1 MIYKEPEQ
9 KGGKHTEQTAD
20 ALIKYVAG
28 DDERVAKYLVNYGAG
43 ATKVAGALTEFIYA
57 NNIINI
63 PVNAKNAPGDML
75 DMSLAI
81 REMQESIRL
90 NPSAKQQF
98 KHMIVS
104 LDTNE
109 SLTNPQWCKTA
120 KNLMSRLGY
129 ANCRYI
135 VFKHNDTDQEHIH
148 VITST
153 IDIVTRKRIKDSY
166 SKIRAQKVM
175 RELEIE
181 FGLRQLVSSNEIG
194 YDTDAAIN
202 DAKKFNKKAKI
213 ARLVKTGIN
222 KLKSGSNLAEFVT
235 AVESTHSSLKV
246 ELQTKKGMAV
256 GIVFNLDGVRM
267 PASQLGGNR
276 KYTLG
281 KLIGNGILHDACKDL
296 SNYEEE
302 LERAAAHAQ
311 EQSDNALRV
320 YESKQDQDMKT
331 YLVMLSV
338 NVRYRREVERLIDD
352 MKWNLRAR
360 KRIKGASD
368 VVYVVEMISTLKDV
382 EMGFE
387 TVIEALL
394 LDTIDKAFS
403 CFTRRKAMENV
414 FENLST
420 KHISESDYKTFI
432 ASAHVEILH
441 QNDKPQRRSVNKLLE
456 RIISLVNKDIEK

>member
-20 ALIKYVAG
+20 TLIKYVAG

-43 ATKVAGALTEFIYA
+43 ATKIANAVTEFIYA
-57 NNIINI
+57 NNIIHI
-63 PVNAKNAPGDML
+63 PVNAKNAPGEML
-75 DMSLAI
+75 DMTLAI

-120 KNLMSRLGY
+120 KKLMNHLGY

-135 VFKHNDTDQEHIH
+135 AFKHNDTDEQHIH

-166 SKIRAQKVM
+166 SKIRAQEVM

-194 YDTDAAIN
+194 YDTYADIN
-202 DAKKFNKKAKI
+202 DAKKFNKKAQI

-222 KLKSGSNLAEFVT
+222 KLKPGSNLAEFVI

-246 ELQTKKGMAV
+246 ELQTKKGIAV
-256 GIVFNLDGVRM
+256 GIVFNLGGVRM
-267 PASQLGGNR
+267 SASQLGGNR

-281 KLIGNGILHDACKDL
+281 KLISNGILDDACKDL

-311 EQSDNALRV
+311 EQSDNALRF
-320 YESKQDQDMKT
+320 YESKQEQDMMT

-338 NVRYRREVERLIDD
+338 NVRYRTEVEQLIDD
-352 MKWNLRAR
+352 MKWKLRAR
-360 KRIKGASD
+360 KRLKGASD

-387 TVIEALL
+387 TVIEALF
-394 LDTIDKAFS
+394 LDTIDKALS
-403 CFTRRKAMENV
+403 CFTKRKAMENV

-420 KHISESDYKTFI
+420 KHISESDYNTFI

-441 QNDKPQRRSVNKLLE
+441 NNDKPQRRSVNKILE
-456 RIISLVNKDIEK
+456 HIISMVHNGIKK

>member
-129 ANCRYI
+129 TNCRYI

-194 YDTDAAIN
+194 YDTYADIN
-202 DAKKFNKKAKI
+202 DAKKFNKKAQI

-222 KLKSGSNLAEFVT
+222 KLKPGSNLAEFVT

-246 ELQTKKGMAV
+246 ELQIKKGMAV

-267 PASQLGGNR
+267 SASQLGGNR

-281 KLIGNGILHDACKDL
+281 KLIGNGILHDVCKDL

-320 YESKQDQDMKT
+320 YESKQDQNMKT

-338 NVRYRREVERLIDD
+338 NVRYRRDVEQLIDD

-360 KRIKGASD
+360 KRLKGASD
-368 VVYVVEMISTLKDV
+368 VVHVVEMMSTLKDV
-382 EMGFE
+382 EVGFE

-456 RIISLVNKDIEK
+456 RIISLVNKDIKK

>member
-222 KLKSGSNLAEFVT
+222 KLKPGSNLAEFVT

-267 PASQLGGNR
+267 SASQLGGNR

-368 VVYVVEMISTLKDV
+368 VMYVVEMISTLKDV

-387 TVIEALL
+387 TIIEALL

>member
-222 KLKSGSNLAEFVT
+222 KLKPGSNLAEFVT

-267 PASQLGGNR
+267 SASQLGGNR

>member
-175 RELEIE
+175 RDLEIE

-222 KLKSGSNLAEFVT
+222 KLKPGSNLAEFVT

-267 PASQLGGNR
+267 SASQLGGNR

-456 RIISLVNKDIEK
+456 RIISLINKDIEK

>member
-267 PASQLGGNR
+267 SASQLGGNR

>member
-9 KGGKHTEQTAD
+9 KGGNHTEQTAD

-194 YDTDAAIN
+194 YDTDADIN
-202 DAKKFNKKAKI
+202 DAKKFNKKAQI

-222 KLKSGSNLAEFVT
+222 KLKPGSNLAEFVT
-235 AVESTHSSLKV
+235 AVESTHSSFKV
-246 ELQTKKGMAV
+246 ELQRKKGIAV

-267 PASQLGGNR
+267 SASQLGGNR

-320 YESKQDQDMKT
+320 YERKQDQDMKT

-360 KRIKGASD
+360 KILKGASD

>member
-9 KGGKHTEQTAD
+9 KGGKHTKQTAD

-81 REMQESIRL
+81 SEMQESIRL

-194 YDTDAAIN
+194 YDTYADIN
-202 DAKKFNKKAKI
+202 DAKKFNKKAQI

-222 KLKSGSNLAEFVT
+222 KLNPGSNLADFVT

-246 ELQTKKGMAV
+246 ELHTKNGMAV
-256 GIVFNLDGVRM
+256 GIVFNLNGVRM
-267 PASQLGGNR
+267 SASQLGGNR

-338 NVRYRREVERLIDD
+338 NVRYRRDVEQLIDD

-360 KRIKGASD
+360 KRLKGASD
-368 VVYVVEMISTLKDV
+368 VVYVVEVMSTLKDV
-382 EMGFE
+382 EVGFE
-387 TVIEALL
+387 TVIEELL

-420 KHISESDYKTFI
+420 KYISESDYKTFI
-432 ASAHVEILH
+432 ASAYVEILH
-441 QNDKPQRRSVNKLLE
+441 QNDKQQRRSVNKLLE
-456 RIISLVNKDIEK
+456 SINSLVNKDIKK

>member
-1 MIYKEPEQ
+1 MIYKEPAQ
-9 KGGKHTEQTAD
+9 KGGEHTEQTVD

-43 ATKVAGALTEFIYA
+43 ITKSADAVTEFIYA
-57 NNIINI
+57 NNIIHI
-63 PVNAKNAPGDML
+63 PVNAKNAPGEML
-75 DMSLAI
+75 DMALAI

-90 NPSAKQQF
+90 NPTAKQQF

-109 SLTNPQWCKTA
+109 SLTNFQWCKTA
-120 KNLMSRLGY
+120 KKLMNHLGY

-135 VFKHNDTDQEHIH
+135 AFKHNDTDEQHIH
-148 VITST
+148 VVTST

-166 SKIRAQKVM
+166 SKIRAQEVM

-181 FGLRQLVSSNEIG
+181 FGLRQLVSSNKIG
-194 YDTDAAIN
+194 YDSYADIN
-202 DAKKFNKKAKI
+202 DAKIFNKKAQI

-222 KLKSGSNLAEFVT
+222 KLKPRSNLAEFVT

-246 ELQTKKGMAV
+246 ELQTKKGVAV

-267 PASQLGGNR
+267 SASQLGGNR

-320 YESKQDQDMKT
+320 YESKQDQDMRS

-338 NVRYRREVERLIDD
+338 NVRYRKEVEQFIDD

-360 KRIKGASD
+360 KRLKGASD
-368 VVYVVEMISTLKDV
+368 VVYVVEMISMLKDV

-387 TVIEALL
+387 TVIEALF
-394 LDTIDKAFS
+394 LDTLDKAFS
-403 CFTRRKAMENV
+403 CITKRKTMENV

-420 KHISESDYKTFI
+420 KQISESDYKTFI
-432 ASAHVEILH
+432 ATAHVDILH
-441 QNDKPQRRSVNKLLE
+441 KNDKPQRSSVNKLL
-456 RIISLVNKDIEK
+456 RAGSNFNH

>member
-20 ALIKYVAG
+20 TLIKYVAG

-43 ATKVAGALTEFIYA
+43 ATKIANAVTEFIYA
-57 NNIINI
+57 NNIIHI
-63 PVNAKNAPGDML
+63 PVNAKNAPGEML
-75 DMSLAI
+75 DMTLAI

-120 KNLMSRLGY
+120 KKLMNHLGY

-135 VFKHNDTDQEHIH
+135 AFKHNDTDEQHIH

-166 SKIRAQKVM
+166 SKIRAQEVM

-194 YDTDAAIN
+194 YDTAANIN
-202 DAKKFNKKAKI
+202 DAKTFNKKAQI

-222 KLKSGSNLAEFVT
+222 KLKQRSNLAEFVT

-246 ELQTKKGMAV
+246 ELQTKKGIAV
-256 GIVFNLDGVRM
+256 GIVFNLDGVRVS
-267 PASQLGGNR
+267 ATQLGGNR

-281 KLIGNGILHDACKDL
+281 KLIANGILDDACKDL

-320 YESKQDQDMKT
+320 YESKQDQDMMT

-338 NVRYRREVERLIDD
+338 NVRYRTEVEQLIND
-352 MKWNLRAR
+352 MKWNMRAR
-360 KRIKGASD
+360 KRLKGASD

-387 TVIEALL
+387 TVIEALF
-394 LDTIDKAFS
+394 LDTIDKALS
-403 CFTRRKAMENV
+403 CFTKRKAMENV

-432 ASAHVEILH
+432 ASAYVEILH
-441 QNDKPQRRSVNKLLE
+441 KNDKPQRRSMNKLLE
-456 RIISLVNKDIEK
+456 RIISLVHKDINK

>member
-222 KLKSGSNLAEFVT
+222 KLKPGSNLAEFVT

-267 PASQLGGNR
+267 SASQLGGNR

-281 KLIGNGILHDACKDL
+281 KLIGNGILHDVCKDL

-320 YESKQDQDMKT
+320 YESKQDQNMKT

-338 NVRYRREVERLIDD
+338 NVRYRRDVEQLIDD
-352 MKWNLRAR
+352 MKWKLRAR
-360 KRIKGASD
+360 KRLKGASD
-368 VVYVVEMISTLKDV
+368 VVYVVEMMSTLKDV
-382 EMGFE
+382 EVGFE

-456 RIISLVNKDIEK
+456 RIISLVNKDIKK

>member
-28 DDERVAKYLVNYGAG
+28 DDDRVAKYLVNYGAG
-43 ATKVAGALTEFIYA
+43 VSKSADAVTEFIYA
-57 NNIINI
+57 NNIIHI
-63 PVNAKNAPGDML
+63 PVNAKNAPGEML

-81 REMQESIRL
+81 RELQESIKL
-90 NPSAKQQF
+90 NTSAKQQF

-120 KNLMSRLGY
+120 KKLMKHLGY

-135 VFKHNDTDQEHIH
+135 AFKHNDTDEQHIH
-148 VITST
+148 VVTST

-166 SKIRAQKVM
+166 SKIRAQEVM

-194 YDTDAAIN
+194 YDSYTDIS
-202 DAKKFNKKAKI
+202 DAKTFNKKAQI

-222 KLKSGSNLAEFVT
+222 KLKPRSNLAEFVT

-246 ELQTKKGMAV
+246 ELQSKKGVAV

-267 PASQLGGNR
+267 SASQLGGNR

-320 YESKQDQDMKT
+320 YESKQDQDMRT

-338 NVRYRREVERLIDD
+338 NVRYRKEVEQFIDD

-360 KRIKGASD
+360 KRLKGASD

-394 LDTIDKAFS
+394 LDTLDKAFS
-403 CFTRRKAMENV
+403 CITKRKAMENL

-420 KHISESDYKTFI
+420 KQISESDYKTFI
-432 ASAHVEILH
+432 TTAHVEALH
-441 QNDKPQRRSVNKLLE
+441 KNEKPQRSSVHKLLE
-456 RIISLVNKDIEK
+456 SFISQDHKGTKK

>member
-9 KGGKHTEQTAD
+9 NGGKHTEQTAD
-20 ALIKYVAG
+20 VLIKYVAG
-28 DDERVAKYLVNYGAG
+28 DDERLAKYLVNYGAG
-43 ATKVAGALTEFIYA
+43 ATKSSVSVTEFVYA
-57 NNIINI
+57 NNIIHI
-63 PVNAKNAPGDML
+63 PENAKCASGEML
-75 DMSLAI
+75 DMSLVI

-90 NPSAKQQF
+90 NPSVKQQF

-166 SKIRAQKVM
+166 SKIRAQEVM

-181 FGLRQLVSSNEIG
+181 FGLRQLVSSNKIG
-194 YDTDAAIN
+194 YDSYADIN
-202 DAKKFNKKAKI
+202 DAKTFNKKAQI

-222 KLKSGSNLAEFVT
+222 KLKPRSNLAEFVT

-246 ELQTKKGMAV
+246 ELQTKKGIAV

-267 PASQLGGNR
+267 SASQLGGNR

-281 KLIGNGILHDACKDL
+281 KLIGNGILHDACKDQ

-320 YESKQDQDMKT
+320 YESKQDQDMRT

-338 NVRYRREVERLIDD
+338 NVRYRKEVEQFIDD

-360 KRIKGASD
+360 KRLKGASD
-368 VVYVVEMISTLKDV
+368 VVYVVEMISMLKDV

-387 TVIEALL
+387 TVIEALF
-394 LDTIDKAFS
+394 LDTLDKAFS
-403 CFTRRKAMENV
+403 CITKRKTMENV

-420 KHISESDYKTFI
+420 KQISESDYKTFI
-432 ASAHVEILH
+432 ATAHVDILH
-441 QNDKPQRRSVNKLLE
+441 KNDKPQRSSVNKLLE
-456 RIISLVNKDIEK
+456 SIISQDHKGINK

>member
-57 NNIINI
+57 NNIITI

-129 ANCRYI
+129 SNCRYI

-222 KLKSGSNLAEFVT
+222 KLKPGSNLAEFVT

-267 PASQLGGNR
+267 SASQLGGNR

-311 EQSDNALRV
+311 EQSDNALKV

-368 VVYVVEMISTLKDV
+368 AVYVVEMISTLKDV

>member
-28 DDERVAKYLVNYGAG
+28 DDDRVAKYLVNYGAG
-43 ATKVAGALTEFIYA
+43 VSKSADAVTEFIYA
-57 NNIINI
+57 NNIIHI
-63 PVNAKNAPGDML
+63 PVNAKNAPGEML

-120 KNLMSRLGY
+120 KKLMNHLGY

-135 VFKHNDTDQEHIH
+135 AFKHNDTDEQHIH
-148 VITST
+148 VVTST

-166 SKIRAQKVM
+166 SKIRAQEVM

-194 YDTDAAIN
+194 YDSYADIN
-202 DAKKFNKKAKI
+202 DAKTFNKKAQI

-222 KLKSGSNLAEFVT
+222 KLKPRSNLAEFVT

-246 ELQTKKGMAV
+246 ELQTKKGVAV

-267 PASQLGGNR
+267 SASQLGGNR

-311 EQSDNALRV
+311 EQSDNALRA
-320 YESKQDQDMKT
+320 YESKQDQDMRT

-338 NVRYRREVERLIDD
+338 NVRYRKEVEQFIDD

-360 KRIKGASD
+360 KRLKGASD

-403 CFTRRKAMENV
+403 CFTRRKALENV

-441 QNDKPQRRSVNKLLE
+441 QNDKPQRRSVKKLLE

>member
-120 KNLMSRLGY
+120 KNLMNRLGY

-222 KLKSGSNLAEFVT
+222 KLKPGSNLAEFVT

-267 PASQLGGNR
+267 SASQLGGNR

>member
-153 IDIVTRKRIKDSY
+153 IDRLCCV
-166 SKIRAQKVM
+166 IRTENQV
-175 RELEIE
+175 
-181 FGLRQLVSSNEIG
+181 
-194 YDTDAAIN
+194 
-202 DAKKFNKKAKI
+202 
-213 ARLVKTGIN
+213 
-222 KLKSGSNLAEFVT
+222 
-235 AVESTHSSLKV
+235 
-246 ELQTKKGMAV
+246 
-256 GIVFNLDGVRM
+256 VR
-267 PASQLGGNR
+267 N
-276 KYTLG
+276 
-281 KLIGNGILHDACKDL
+281 
-296 SNYEEE
+296 
-302 LERAAAHAQ
+302 
-311 EQSDNALRV
+311 
-320 YESKQDQDMKT
+320 
-331 YLVMLSV
+331 
-338 NVRYRREVERLIDD
+338 
-352 MKWNLRAR
+352 
-360 KRIKGASD
+360 
-368 VVYVVEMISTLKDV
+368 
-382 EMGFE
+382 
-387 TVIEALL
+387 
-394 LDTIDKAFS
+394 
-403 CFTRRKAMENV
+403 
-414 FENLST
+414 
-420 KHISESDYKTFI
+420 
-432 ASAHVEILH
+432 
-441 QNDKPQRRSVNKLLE
+441 
-456 RIISLVNKDIEK
+456 

>member
-9 KGGKHTEQTAD
+9 KGGKHTEQTAN

-43 ATKVAGALTEFIYA
+43 ATKIAGALTEFIYA

-63 PVNAKNAPGDML
+63 PVNAKNAPGEML

-222 KLKSGSNLAEFVT
+222 KLKPASNLAEFVT

-267 PASQLGGNR
+267 SASQLGGNR

-420 KHISESDYKTFI
+420 KHISESDYKIFI

>member
-1 MIYKEPEQ
+1 MIYKEPAQ
-9 KGGKHTEQTAD
+9 KGGEHTEQTVD

-28 DDERVAKYLVNYGAG
+28 DDERVAKYLVNYGAEI
-43 ATKVAGALTEFIYA
+43 TKSADAVTEFIYA

-222 KLKSGSNLAEFVT
+222 KLKPGSNLAEFVT

-267 PASQLGGNR
+267 SASQLGGNR

>member
-1 MIYKEPEQ
+1 MIYKEPAQ
-9 KGGKHTEQTAD
+9 KGGKHTKLTAD

-43 ATKVAGALTEFIYA
+43 ATKSADAVTEFIYA
-57 NNIINI
+57 NNIIHI
-63 PVNAKNAPGDML
+63 PVNAKNAPGEML
-75 DMSLAI
+75 DMALAI

-90 NPSAKQQF
+90 NPTAKQQF

-109 SLTNPQWCKTA
+109 SLTNFQWCKTA
-120 KNLMSRLGY
+120 KKLMNHLGY

-135 VFKHNDTDQEHIH
+135 AFKHNDTDEQHIH
-148 VITST
+148 VVTST

-166 SKIRAQKVM
+166 SKIRAQEVM

-181 FGLRQLVSSNEIG
+181 FGLRQLVSSNKIG
-194 YDTDAAIN
+194 YDSYADIN
-202 DAKKFNKKAKI
+202 DAKIFNKKAQI

-222 KLKSGSNLAEFVT
+222 KLKPRSNLAEFVT

-246 ELQTKKGMAV
+246 ELQTKKGVAV

-267 PASQLGGNR
+267 SASQLGGNR

-320 YESKQDQDMKT
+320 YESKQDQDMRT

-338 NVRYRREVERLIDD
+338 NVRYRKEVEQFIDD

-360 KRIKGASD
+360 KRLKGASD
-368 VVYVVEMISTLKDV
+368 VVYVVEMISMLKDV

-387 TVIEALL
+387 TVIEALF
-394 LDTIDKAFS
+394 LDTLDKAFS
-403 CFTRRKAMENV
+403 SITKRKTMENV

-420 KHISESDYKTFI
+420 KQISESDYKTFI
-432 ASAHVEILH
+432 DTAHVDILH
-441 QNDKPQRRSVNKLLE
+441 KNDKPQRSSVNKLLE
-456 RIISLVNKDIEK
+456 SIISQDHKGINK

>member
-90 NPSAKQQF
+90 NPSAKHQF

-109 SLTNPQWCKTA
+109 SLTNAQWCKTA

-135 VFKHNDTDQEHIH
+135 VFKHNDTDEEHIH
-148 VITST
+148 VVTST

-166 SKIRAQKVM
+166 SKIRAQEVM

-194 YDTDAAIN
+194 YDTYADIN
-202 DAKKFNKKAKI
+202 DAKKFNKKAQI

-222 KLKSGSNLAEFVT
+222 KLKPGSNLAEFVT
-235 AVESTHSSLKV
+235 AVESTHSRFKV

-267 PASQLGGNR
+267 SASQLGGNR

-281 KLIGNGILHDACKDL
+281 KLIRNGILHDACKDL

-311 EQSDNALRV
+311 EQSDNAIRV
-320 YESKQDQDMKT
+320 YENKQDQDMRT

-338 NVRYRREVERLIDD
+338 NVRYRRDVEQLIDD

-360 KRIKGASD
+360 KRLKGASD
-368 VVYVVEMISTLKDV
+368 VVYVVEMMSTLKDV
-382 EMGFE
+382 EVGFE

-456 RIISLVNKDIEK
+456 RIISFVNKDIKK

>member
-20 ALIKYVAG
+20 TLIKYVAG

-43 ATKVAGALTEFIYA
+43 ATKIANAVTEFIYA
-57 NNIINI
+57 NNIIHI
-63 PVNAKNAPGDML
+63 PVNAKNAPGEML
-75 DMSLAI
+75 DMTLAI

-120 KNLMSRLGY
+120 KKLMNHLGY

-135 VFKHNDTDQEHIH
+135 AFKHNDTDEQHIH

-166 SKIRAQKVM
+166 SKIRAQEVM

-194 YDTDAAIN
+194 YDTYADIN
-202 DAKKFNKKAKI
+202 DAKKFNKKAQI

-222 KLKSGSNLAEFVT
+222 KLKPGSNLAEFVI

-246 ELQTKKGMAV
+246 ELQTKKGIAV
-256 GIVFNLDGVRM
+256 GIVFNLGGVRM
-267 PASQLGGNR
+267 SASQLGGNR

-281 KLIGNGILHDACKDL
+281 KLISNGILDDACKDL

-320 YESKQDQDMKT
+320 YESKQEQDMMT

-338 NVRYRREVERLIDD
+338 NVRYRTEVEQLIDD
-352 MKWNLRAR
+352 MKWKLRAR
-360 KRIKGASD
+360 KRLKGASD

-387 TVIEALL
+387 TVIEALF
-394 LDTIDKAFS
+394 LDTIDKALS
-403 CFTRRKAMENV
+403 CFTKRKAMENV

-420 KHISESDYKTFI
+420 KHISESDYNTFI

-441 QNDKPQRRSVNKLLE
+441 KNDKPQRRSVNKILE
-456 RIISLVNKDIEK
+456 HIISMVHNGIKK

>member
-1 MIYKEPEQ
+1 MIYKEPEK

-43 ATKVAGALTEFIYA
+43 ATKFAGALTEFIYA

-222 KLKSGSNLAEFVT
+222 KLKPGSNLAEFVT

-267 PASQLGGNR
+267 SASQLGGNR

-311 EQSDNALRV
+311 EQSDNAFRV

-360 KRIKGASD
+360 KRLKGASD

-456 RIISLVNKDIEK
+456 RIIILVNKDIEK

>member
-43 ATKVAGALTEFIYA
+43 ATKFAGALTEFIYA

-222 KLKSGSNLAEFVT
+222 KLKPGSNLAEFVT

-267 PASQLGGNR
+267 SASQLGGNR

-311 EQSDNALRV
+311 EQSDNAFRV

-360 KRIKGASD
+360 KRLKGASD

-456 RIISLVNKDIEK
+456 RIIILVNKDIEK

>member
-28 DDERVAKYLVNYGAG
+28 DDDRVAKYLVNYGAG
-43 ATKVAGALTEFIYA
+43 VSKSADAVTEFIYA
-57 NNIINI
+57 NNIIHI
-63 PVNAKNAPGDML
+63 PVNAKNAPGEML

-120 KNLMSRLGY
+120 KKLMNHLGY

-135 VFKHNDTDQEHIH
+135 AFKHNDTDEQHIH
-148 VITST
+148 VVTST
-153 IDIVTRKRIKDSY
+153 IDIVTRKRIKDSF
-166 SKIRAQKVM
+166 SKIRAQEVM

-194 YDTDAAIN
+194 YDSYADIN
-202 DAKKFNKKAKI
+202 DAKTFNKKAQI

-222 KLKSGSNLAEFVT
+222 KLKPRSNLAEFVT

-246 ELQTKKGMAV
+246 ELQTKKGVAV

-267 PASQLGGNR
+267 SASQLGGNR

-281 KLIGNGILHDACKDL
+281 KLIGNGILHDSCKDL

-320 YESKQDQDMKT
+320 YESKQDQDMRT

-338 NVRYRREVERLIDD
+338 NVRYRKEVEQFIDD

-360 KRIKGASD
+360 KRLKGASD

>member
-9 KGGKHTEQTAD
+9 NVGKHTEQTAD
-20 ALIKYVAG
+20 VLIKYVAG
-28 DDERVAKYLVNYGAG
+28 DDERLAKYLVNYGAG
-43 ATKVAGALTEFIYA
+43 ATKSSVSVTEFVYA
-57 NNIINI
+57 NNIIHI
-63 PVNAKNAPGDML
+63 PENAKCASGEML

-90 NPSAKQQF
+90 NTSAKQQF

-109 SLTNPQWCKTA
+109 SLTNLQWCKTA

-166 SKIRAQKVM
+166 SKIRAQEVM

-194 YDTDAAIN
+194 YDTYSDIN
-202 DAKKFNKKAKI
+202 DAKKFNKKAQI

-222 KLKSGSNLAEFVT
+222 KLKPGSNLAEFVT
-235 AVESTHSSLKV
+235 AVESTHSRLKV

-267 PASQLGGNR
+267 SASQLGGNR

-281 KLIGNGILHDACKDL
+281 KLIRSGILHDACKDL

-302 LERAAAHAQ
+302 LERAAVHAQ
-311 EQSDNALRV
+311 EQSDNAIKV
-320 YESKQDQDMKT
+320 YENKQDQDMRT

-338 NVRYRREVERLIDD
+338 NVRYRREVEQLIDD

-360 KRIKGASD
+360 KRLKGAFD

-387 TVIEALL
+387 TVIEALF
-394 LDTIDKAFS
+394 LDTLDKAFS
-403 CFTRRKAMENV
+403 CITKRKAMENL

-420 KHISESDYKTFI
+420 KQISESEYKTFI
-432 ASAHVEILH
+432 TTAHVEILH
-441 QNDKPQRRSVNKLLE
+441 KNDKQQQSLVNKLLE
-456 RIISLVNKDIEK
+456 SIISQDHKGIKK

>member
-9 KGGKHTEQTAD
+9 NGGKHTEQTAD
-20 ALIKYVAG
+20 VLIKYVAG
-28 DDERVAKYLVNYGAG
+28 DDERLAKYLVNYGAG
-43 ATKVAGALTEFIYA
+43 VTKSSVSVTEFVYA
-57 NNIINI
+57 NNIIHI
-63 PVNAKNAPGDML
+63 PENAKCASGEML
-75 DMSLAI
+75 DMSLVI

-104 LDTNE
+104 VDTNE

-166 SKIRAQKVM
+166 SKIRAQEVM

-181 FGLRQLVSSNEIG
+181 FGLRQLVSSSEIG
-194 YDTDAAIN
+194 YDTDADIN
-202 DAKKFNKKAKI
+202 DAKKFNKKAQI

-222 KLKSGSNLAEFVT
+222 KLKPGSNLAEFVT

-246 ELQTKKGMAV
+246 ELQTKKGIAV

-267 PASQLGGNR
+267 SASQLGGNR

-338 NVRYRREVERLIDD
+338 NVRYRKEVEQFIDD

-360 KRIKGASD
+360 KRLKGASY
-368 VVYVVEMISTLKDV
+368 VVYVVEMISMLKDV

-387 TVIEALL
+387 TVIEALF
-394 LDTIDKAFS
+394 LDTLDKAFS
-403 CFTRRKAMENV
+403 CITKRKTMENV

-420 KHISESDYKTFI
+420 KQISESDYKTFI
-432 ASAHVEILH
+432 ATAHV
-441 QNDKPQRRSVNKLLE
+441 
-456 RIISLVNKDIEK
+456 DI

>member
-9 KGGKHTEQTAD
+9 NGGKHTEQTAD
-20 ALIKYVAG
+20 VLIKYVAG
-28 DDERVAKYLVNYGAG
+28 DDERLAKYLVNYGAG
-43 ATKVAGALTEFIYA
+43 ATKSSVSVTEFVYA
-57 NNIINI
+57 NNIIHI
-63 PVNAKNAPGDML
+63 PENAKCASGEML
-75 DMSLAI
+75 DMSLVI

-104 LDTNE
+104 VDTNE

-166 SKIRAQKVM
+166 SKIRAQEVM

-181 FGLRQLVSSNEIG
+181 FGLRQLVSSSEIG
-194 YDTDAAIN
+194 YDTDADIN
-202 DAKKFNKKAKI
+202 DAKKFNKKAQI

-222 KLKSGSNLAEFVT
+222 KLKPGSNLAEFVT

-246 ELQTKKGMAV
+246 ELQTKKGIAV

-267 PASQLGGNR
+267 SASQLGGNR

-338 NVRYRREVERLIDD
+338 NVRYRKEVEQFIDD

-360 KRIKGASD
+360 KRLKGASY
-368 VVYVVEMISTLKDV
+368 VVYVVEMISMLKDV

-387 TVIEALL
+387 TVIEALF
-394 LDTIDKAFS
+394 LDTLDKAFS
-403 CFTRRKAMENV
+403 CITKRKTMENV

-420 KHISESDYKTFI
+420 KQISESDYKTFI
-432 ASAHVEILH
+432 ATAHVDILH
-441 QNDKPQRRSVNKLLE
+441 KNDKPQRSSVNKLLE
-456 RIISLVNKDIEK
+456 SIISQDYKGINK

>member
-43 ATKVAGALTEFIYA
+43 ATKFAGALTEFIYA

-202 DAKKFNKKAKI
+202 DSKKFNKKAKI

-222 KLKSGSNLAEFVT
+222 KLKPGSNLAEFVT

-267 PASQLGGNR
+267 SASQLGGNR

-311 EQSDNALRV
+311 EQSDNAFRV

-360 KRIKGASD
+360 KRLKGASD

-414 FENLST
+414 FENLSI

-456 RIISLVNKDIEK
+456 RIIILVNKDIEK

>member
-9 KGGKHTEQTAD
+9 NGGKHTEQTAD
-20 ALIKYVAG
+20 VLIKYVAG
-28 DDERVAKYLVNYGAG
+28 DDERLAKYLVNYGAG
-43 ATKVAGALTEFIYA
+43 ATKSSVSVTEFVYA
-57 NNIINI
+57 NNIIHI
-63 PVNAKNAPGDML
+63 PENAKCASGEML
-75 DMSLAI
+75 DMSLVI

-104 LDTNE
+104 VDTNE

-166 SKIRAQKVM
+166 SKIRAQEVM

-181 FGLRQLVSSNEIG
+181 FGLRQLVSSSEIG
-194 YDTDAAIN
+194 YDTDADIN
-202 DAKKFNKKAKI
+202 DAKKFNKKAQI

-222 KLKSGSNLAEFVT
+222 KLKPGSNLAEFVT

-246 ELQTKKGMAV
+246 ELQTKKGIAV

-267 PASQLGGNR
+267 SASQLGGNR

-338 NVRYRREVERLIDD
+338 NVRYRKEVEQFIDD

-360 KRIKGASD
+360 KRLKGASY
-368 VVYVVEMISTLKDV
+368 VVYVVEMISMLKDV

-387 TVIEALL
+387 TVIEALF
-394 LDTIDKAFS
+394 LDTLDKAFS
-403 CFTRRKAMENV
+403 CITKRKTMENV

-420 KHISESDYKTFI
+420 KQISESDYKTFI
-432 ASAHVEILH
+432 ATAHVDILH
-441 QNDKPQRRSVNKLLE
+441 KNDKPQRSSVNKLLE
-456 RIISLVNKDIEK
+456 SIISQDHKGINK

>member
-20 ALIKYVAG
+20 VLIKYVAG

-109 SLTNPQWCKTA
+109 SLTNAQWCKTA

-135 VFKHNDTDQEHIH
+135 VFKHNDTNQEHIH

-222 KLKSGSNLAEFVT
+222 KLKPGSNLAEFVT

-267 PASQLGGNR
+267 SASQLGGNR

>member
-20 ALIKYVAG
+20 TLIKYVAG

-43 ATKVAGALTEFIYA
+43 ATKIANAVTEFIYA
-57 NNIINI
+57 NNIIHI
-63 PVNAKNAPGDML
+63 PVNAKNAPGEML
-75 DMSLAI
+75 DMTLAI

-120 KNLMSRLGY
+120 KKLMNHLGY

-135 VFKHNDTDQEHIH
+135 AFKHNDTDEQHIH

-166 SKIRAQKVM
+166 SKIRAQEVM

-194 YDTDAAIN
+194 YDTYADIN
-202 DAKKFNKKAKI
+202 DAKKFNKKAQI

-222 KLKSGSNLAEFVT
+222 KLKPGSNLAEFVI

-246 ELQTKKGMAV
+246 ELQTKKGIAV
-256 GIVFNLDGVRM
+256 GIVFNLGGVRM
-267 PASQLGGNR
+267 SASQLGGNR

-281 KLIGNGILHDACKDL
+281 KLISNGILDDACKDL

-320 YESKQDQDMKT
+320 YESKQEQDMMT

-338 NVRYRREVERLIDD
+338 NVRYRTEVEQLIDD
-352 MKWNLRAR
+352 MKWKLRAR
-360 KRIKGASD
+360 KRLKGASD

-387 TVIEALL
+387 TVIEALF
-394 LDTIDKAFS
+394 LDTIDKALS
-403 CFTRRKAMENV
+403 CFTKRKAMENV
-414 FENLST
+414 FENLSK
-420 KHISESDYKTFI
+420 KHISESDYNTFI

-441 QNDKPQRRSVNKLLE
+441 NNDKPQRRSVNKILE
-456 RIISLVNKDIEK
+456 HIISMVHNGIKK

>member
-9 KGGKHTEQTAD
+9 NGGKHTEQTAD
-20 ALIKYVAG
+20 VLIKYVAG
-28 DDERVAKYLVNYGAG
+28 DDERLAKYLVNYGAG
-43 ATKVAGALTEFIYA
+43 ATKSSVSVTEFVYA
-57 NNIINI
+57 NNIIHI
-63 PVNAKNAPGDML
+63 PENAKCASGEML
-75 DMSLAI
+75 DMSLVI

-104 LDTNE
+104 VDTNE
-109 SLTNPQWCKTA
+109 SLTNQQWCKTA

-166 SKIRAQKVM
+166 SKIRAQEVM

-181 FGLRQLVSSNEIG
+181 FGLRQLVSSSEIG
-194 YDTDAAIN
+194 YDTDADIN
-202 DAKKFNKKAKI
+202 DAKKFNKKAQI

-222 KLKSGSNLAEFVT
+222 KLKPGSNLAEFVT

-246 ELQTKKGMAV
+246 ELQTKKGIAV

-267 PASQLGGNR
+267 SASQLGGNR

-338 NVRYRREVERLIDD
+338 NVRYRKEVEQFIDD

-360 KRIKGASD
+360 KRLKGASY
-368 VVYVVEMISTLKDV
+368 VVYVVEMISMLKDV

-387 TVIEALL
+387 TVIEALF
-394 LDTIDKAFS
+394 LDTLDKAFS
-403 CFTRRKAMENV
+403 CITKRKTMENV

-420 KHISESDYKTFI
+420 KQISESDYKTFI
-432 ASAHVEILH
+432 ATAHVDILH
-441 QNDKPQRRSVNKLLE
+441 KNDKPQRSSVNKLLE
-456 RIISLVNKDIEK
+456 SIISQDHKGINK

>member
-9 KGGKHTEQTAD
+9 NGGKHTEQTAD
-20 ALIKYVAG
+20 VLIKYVAG
-28 DDERVAKYLVNYGAG
+28 DDERLAKYLVNYGAG
-43 ATKVAGALTEFIYA
+43 ATKSSVSVTEFVYA
-57 NNIINI
+57 NNIIHI
-63 PVNAKNAPGDML
+63 PENAKCASGEML
-75 DMSLAI
+75 DMSLVI

-104 LDTNE
+104 VDTNE
-109 SLTNPQWCKTA
+109 SLTNQQWCKTA

-166 SKIRAQKVM
+166 SKIRAQEVM

-181 FGLRQLVSSNEIG
+181 FGLRQLVSSSEIG
-194 YDTDAAIN
+194 YDTDADIN
-202 DAKKFNKKAKI
+202 DAKKFNKKAQI

-222 KLKSGSNLAEFVT
+222 KLKPGSNLAEFVT

-246 ELQTKKGMAV
+246 ELQTKKGIAV

-267 PASQLGGNR
+267 SASQLGGNR

-338 NVRYRREVERLIDD
+338 NVRYRKEVEQFIDD

-360 KRIKGASD
+360 KRLKGASY
-368 VVYVVEMISTLKDV
+368 VVYVVEMISMLKDV

-387 TVIEALL
+387 TVIEALF
-394 LDTIDKAFS
+394 LDTLDKAFS
-403 CFTRRKAMENV
+403 CITKRKTMENV

-420 KHISESDYKTFI
+420 KQISESDYKTFI
-432 ASAHVEILH
+432 ATAHVDILH
-441 QNDKPQRRSVNKLLE
+441 KNDKPKRSSVNKLLE
-456 RIISLVNKDIEK
+456 SIISQDHKGINK

>member
-1 MIYKEPEQ
+1 MIYKEPEE

-43 ATKVAGALTEFIYA
+43 ATKFAGALTEFIYA

-222 KLKSGSNLAEFVT
+222 KLKPGSNLAEFVT

-267 PASQLGGNR
+267 SASQLGGNR

-311 EQSDNALRV
+311 EQSDNAFRV

-360 KRIKGASD
+360 KRLKGASD

-456 RIISLVNKDIEK
+456 RIIILVNKDIEK

>member
-222 KLKSGSNLAEFVT
+222 KLKPGSNLAEFVT

-267 PASQLGGNR
+267 SASQLGGNR

-420 KHISESDYKTFI
+420 KNISESDYKTFI